1 MSAST
6 SLSQSDSPLPS
17 YAEVSGSSSGVG
29 VVTPGSMHAFL
40 PPQFSKSTE
49 SAVVSATECPAPIP
63 TPNPQRYS
71 SLFPQLEFS
80 VQTGPPPTYESATSS
95 LPDRTS
101 RHQELPKKK
110 SKWRLSLPQELTSS
124 KPRPPP
130 QPEGVL
136 LELVVDRFGN
146 RKRELKWR
154 STRERLTDKSNFRS
168 AFRMPGYFISGT
180 Q

>member
-6 SLSQSDSPLPS
+6 SLSRSDDSLPS
-17 YAEVSGSSSGVG
+17 YTEASTSSGVG
-29 VVTPGSMHAFL
+29 TAAPSSTHAFL
-40 PPQFSKSTE
+40 PPKSPKSTE
-49 SAVVSATECPAPIP
+49 STVVSATESP

-71 SLFPQLEFS
+71 SLVSQLESS
-80 VQTGPPPTYESATSS
+80 VQPGPPPSYESATSS
-95 LPDRTS
+95 LPDRTT
-101 RHQELPKKK
+101 RRPGLPKKK
-110 SKWRLSLPQELTSS
+110 SKWGLHFPQEFTSS

-130 QPEGVL
+130 QPEGVP
-136 LELVVDRFGN
+136 LEQVVDRFGN

-168 AFRMPGYFISGT
+168 TFRMPGYFLPGA